1 MVTVPEPTRWKSLAR
16 YGLNPFHEPVFRCVY
31 APSVKR
37 IIGGRAASGAIGY
50 FVRPAYRHIGDY
62 WIIEKW
68 LSAFEDCGKTEAQ
81 YNELCK
87 DMDTGLFPTGPYP
100 HRGVYNYCE
109 TLSHSPAD
117 TDFDLLIA
125 LIQKGKYNRPQDN
138 AQALM
143 KMMDKKEKADA
154 DERFDRMKELLPA
167 FGIRATSYRGHT
179 KKTKSAPIM
188 KSANELGLPRSGP
201 AVIKRE
207 HATR

>member
-16 YGLNPFHEPVFRCVY
+16 YGLNPFNEPVFRCVY

-37 IIGGRAASGAIGY
+37 IVGGRAKNGAVGY
-50 FVRPAYRHIGDY
+50 FVRPAYRHIGDH

-68 LSAFEDCGKTEAQ
+68 TSAFEDCGKTEAQ

-87 DMDTGLFPTGPYP
+87 DFETGLFPTGPYP

-109 TLSHSPAD
+109 TLSCHPAQAN
-117 TDFDLLIA
+117 FDKLIA
-125 LIQKGKYNRPQDN
+125 WIAKAKYNRPQDN
-138 AQALM
+138 ARALM
-143 KMMDKKEKADA
+143 KTMDEKEKAEA
-154 DERFDRMKELLPA
+154 DQRFDRMKELLPA
-167 FGIRATSYRGHT
+167 FGVRAASYRGHT
-179 KKTKSAPIM
+179 KKTKSAPMM

-201 AVIKRE
+201 SVLKVN